1 MPAVVLIQES
11 ASGKLVHCPVGK
23 WLSVGRDATSDIVF
37 DDRSVSRRHCNFCG
51 EPDGRLRITDRSTYG
66 TYIGKDRV
74 GGEAYARPG
83 ETVILG
89 KRAFTVR
96 VFGLLDPDA
105 DRSHSKEPIPPQR
118 MGAHTILLREVGR
131 GGMGIVYEAWDE
143 SRSQR
148 CAVKWLREGGS
159 ATPDSMARFMKEA
172 MLQGRLLEHPGV
184 VTVYDLGT
192 VTGSGEMFCVMEF
205 ITGRSLLERIRDG
218 MTHVEAAR
226 LMAKVARVVDFAH
239 QHEVIHRDL
248 KPANV
253 MVTDDDN
260 VRLTDFGISK
270 ALDTGSGATVTGVML
285 GTPGYMA
292 PEQILDAKNV
302 GPPADIY
309 ALGAMLYT
317 CLTSKLPIR
326 GRTIR
331 EALTNA
337 SKGVDPPGPREHD
350 PTIPEELEAIC
361 KKALAARPADRHP
374 TAGALADALDAFA
387 NAADPAPGVNLR
399 RPGA

>member
-11 ASGKLVHCPVGK
+11 GSGKLVHCPVGK
-23 WLSVGRDATSDIVF
+23 WLAVGRDKQSDIVF
-37 DDRSVSRRHCNFCG
+37 DDRSVSRRHCSFRA
-51 EPDGRLRITDRSTYG
+51 EPDGRLRIADRSTYG
-66 TYIGKDRV
+66 TYIGEDRV

-83 ETVILG
+83 ETVTLG

-105 DRSHSKEPIPPQR
+105 DRSHNREPAPPQR
-118 MGAHTILLREVGR
+118 MGAHTILLQEVGR

-172 MLQGRLLEHPGV
+172 VLQGRLVDHPGV

-205 ITGRSLLERIRDG
+205 VLGRSLLERVRDG
-218 MTHVEAAR
+218 LTHVEAAR
-226 LMAKVARVVDFAH
+226 LMARVARVVGFAH
-239 QHEVIHRDL
+239 ELEVVHRDL

-253 MVTDDDN
+253 MVTEDGA

-270 ALDTGSGATVTGVML
+270 ALDVGTGATVTGVML

-302 GPPADIY
+302 GPAADIY

-337 SKGVDPPGPREHD
+337 SKGVEPPSPREHD
-350 PTIPEELEAIC
+350 PTIAEELETVC
-361 KKALAARPADRHP
+361 KRALAARPEDRYP
-374 TAGALADALDAFA
+374 TAIAMADALEAWA
-387 NAADPAPGVNLR
+387 SSVDPAPGVALR